1 MSVILLEAGL
11 IELLESP
18 AGPVTRNVTAKA
30 EAVAAL
36 ARDNVN
42 NQFTRRSG
50 TLHDSIGIFP
60 EETIDGVAFPLV
72 LGPRAATAREPFLA
86 AIVAS
91 GTFFVVGR
99 DTLRDGGYE
108 SVIGALPVV
117 EAAVLA
123 VLLRRLLRLQTE
135 GSRDLGRLALV
146 AGAALAF
153 VTVAIPLQ
161 LDHQWITIGWAL
173 EGAALAWLFT
183 RVPHRGLLYAT
194 VALLGVVFVRLA
206 LNPEI
211 FRYEPRGELRIL
223 NWYLYA
229 YLIAAAS
236 MFIAAW
242 FLSRSDDRLF
252 NTPVRPS
259 RVFPGAGVILLFLLL
274 NIEIADYYATGPEIM
289 FRFGAGVSQD
299 LTYTIGW
306 LVFGVLLLA
315 AGIYLRNRPGRVTAV
330 ALIAVTAFKCFLYD
344 LREFGGLYRI
354 GSLVG
359 LAIALALVSIALQK
373 YVLAKPKDAQS

>member
-1 MSVILLEAGL
+1 MITLATSAAALYSRVAVLHAAGALGVRGGDCVVDPGLAADGAPWPLVALVAAAVVSAYALAVDSRVCAARRDRRGVRRAAAALLVGEITAVIAGAHQARPHIGL
-11 IELLESP
+11 I
-18 AGPVTRNVTAKA
+18 
-30 EAVAAL
+30 VAAHVANVSTLL
-36 ARDNVN
+36 ALTWAR
-42 NQFTRRSG
+42 QWRHFTLVVALVAAAASFAFG
-50 TLHDSIGIFP
+50 GPWHDHFALAAALYLVF
-60 EETIDGVAFPLV
+60 VAFPLV

-135 GSRDLGRLALV
+135 GARDLGRLALV

-194 VALLGVVFVRLA
+194 VALLGA
-206 LNPEI
+206 C
-211 FRYEPRGELRIL
+211 
-223 NWYLYA
+223 
-229 YLIAAAS
+229 S
-236 MFIAAW
+236 CAW
-242 FLSRSDDRLF
+242 R
-252 NTPVRPS
+252 
-259 RVFPGAGVILLFLLL
+259 
-274 NIEIADYYATGPEIM
+274 
-289 FRFGAGVSQD
+289 
-299 LTYTIGW
+299 
-306 LVFGVLLLA
+306 
-315 AGIYLRNRPGRVTAV
+315 
-330 ALIAVTAFKCFLYD
+330 
-344 LREFGGLYRI
+344 
-354 GSLVG
+354 
-359 LAIALALVSIALQK
+359 
-373 YVLAKPKDAQS
+373 